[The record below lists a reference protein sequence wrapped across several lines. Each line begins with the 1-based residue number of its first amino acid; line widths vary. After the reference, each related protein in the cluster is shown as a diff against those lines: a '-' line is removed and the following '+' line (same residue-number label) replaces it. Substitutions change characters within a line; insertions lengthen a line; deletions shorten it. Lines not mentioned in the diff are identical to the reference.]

1 MQIDHFGSVTLA
13 VTDNLVSLPMP
24 EALANLSKA
33 KLVAARQAEFTYHA
47 VNANVDGQ
55 QHYFVETGDDHST
68 YTLPAG
74 DYATFAMTRAN
85 RLALDQFIGQAYG
98 KIAQAGYR
106 PAGNYNLETLS
117 DAMFTVQ
124 TPVVKA

>member
-1 MQIDHFGSVTLA
+1 MQTDHFGSVTLA

-74 DYATFAMTRAN
+74 DYATFKMTRAN
-85 RLALDQFIGQAYG
+85 RLALDQFTGQAYG